1 MMKFFLDTANVDEI
15 RSFQDLGIVDGVTT
29 NPSLLAKE
37 KDRGDFREVLKE
49 ICSIVDGP
57 VNAEVIGETHDV
69 MFEEGMKLARIHE
82 NIVVKI
88 PMTREGM
95 KTVHALNNEGIQTN
109 VTLIFSPNQAL
120 IAAKAGANYV
130 SPFIGRLDDVSHFGV
145 EVVRDCVTIYGNY
158 GIETEVLAASLR
170 SPTHVVD
177 CATAGAHIATVPTA
191 VLEKMFRHPLTDVGI
206 AKFLQDWQTTG
217 AKI

>member
-1 MMKFFLDTANVDEI
+1 MKFFLDTANVDEI
-15 RSFQDLGIVDGVTT
+15 RSFQDMGIVDGVTT
-29 NPSLLAKE
+29 NPTLLARE
-37 KDRGDFREVLKE
+37 KHRGDFREVLKE
-49 ICSIVDGP
+49 ICSIVNGP
-57 VNAEVIGETHDV
+57 VNGEVVGETHEQ

-95 KTVHALNNEGIQTN
+95 KTVHALHAEGIQTN
-109 VTLIFSPNQAL
+109 VTLIFTPNQAL
-120 IAAKAGANYV
+120 IAAKAGANFV
-130 SPFIGRLDDVSHFGV
+130 SPFIGRLDDISHFGV
-145 EVVRDCVTIYGNY
+145 EVVRDSVTIFSNY

-177 CATAGAHIATVPTA
+177 CATAGAHIATMPTA
-191 VLEKMFRHPLTDVGI
+191 VLERMFKHPLTDAGI
-206 AKFLQDWQTTG
+206 EQFLKDWKTTG

>member
-1 MMKFFLDTANVDEI
+1 MKFFLDTANVDEI
-15 RSFQDLGIVDGVTT
+15 RSFQDMGIVDGVTT
-29 NPSLLAKE
+29 NPTLLARE
-37 KDRGDFREVLKE
+37 KHRGDFREVLKE
-49 ICSIVDGP
+49 ICSIVNGP
-57 VNAEVIGETHDV
+57 VNGEVVGETHEQ

-95 KTVHALNNEGIQTN
+95 KTVHALHAEGIQTN
-109 VTLIFSPNQAL
+109 VTLIFTPNQAL
-120 IAAKAGANYV
+120 IAAKAGANFV
-130 SPFIGRLDDVSHFGV
+130 SPFIGRLDDISHFGV
-145 EVVRDCVTIYGNY
+145 EVVRDSVTIFSNY

-177 CATAGAHIATVPTA
+177 CATAGAHIATMPTA
-191 VLEKMFRHPLTDVGI
+191 VLERMFKHPLTDSGI
-206 AKFLQDWQTTG
+206 EQFLKDWKTTG

>member
-1 MMKFFLDTANVDEI
+1 MKFFMDTANVDEI
-15 RSFQDLGIVDGVTT
+15 RSFQAMGIIDGVTT
-29 NPSLLAKE
+29 NPTLLARE
-37 KDRGDFREVLKE
+37 KDRGDFRDVLKE
-49 ICSIVDGP
+49 ICSLVDGP
-57 VNAEVIGETHDV
+57 VNGEVVGEAHEE

-95 KTVHALNNEGIQTN
+95 KTVHALSAEGIQTN
-109 VTLIFSPNQAL
+109 VTLVFTANQAL

-130 SPFIGRLDDVSHFGV
+130 SPFVGRLDDISHFGI
-145 EVVRDCVTIYGNY
+145 EVIRDCVTVFANF

-170 SPTHVVD
+170 TPTHVTD
-177 CATAGAHIATVPTA
+177 CATAGAHIATMPTA
-191 VLEKMFRHPLTDVGI
+191 VLDKMFKHPLTDKGI
-206 AKFLQDWQTTG
+206 AQFLKDWETTG

>member
-1 MMKFFLDTANVDEI
+1 MKFFMDTANVDEI

-29 NPSLLAKE
+29 NPTLLAKE
-37 KDRGDFREVLKE
+37 KARGDFRDVLKE
-49 ICSIVDGP
+49 ICNLVDGP
-57 VNAEVIGETHDV
+57 VNAEVIGDDHRQ
-69 MFEEGMKLARIHE
+69 MFEEGMKLARLHE

-95 KTVHALNNEGIQTN
+95 KTVHALSAEGIQTN
-109 VTLIFSPNQAL
+109 VTLIFTANQAL
-120 IAAKAGANYV
+120 LAAKAGANYV

-145 EVVRDCVTIYGNY
+145 DVVRDCVTIFGNY

-170 SPTHVVD
+170 TPTHVVD
-177 CATAGAHIATVPTA
+177 CANAGAHIATMPTA
-191 VLEKMFRHPLTDVGI
+191 VLEKMFKHPLTDIGI
-206 AKFLQDWQTTG
+206 KKFLEDWATTG

>member
-1 MMKFFLDTANVDEI
+1 MKFFLDTANVDEI
-15 RSFQDLGIVDGVTT
+15 RSFQDMGIVDGVTT
-29 NPSLLAKE
+29 NPTLLARE
-37 KDRGDFREVLKE
+37 KNRGDFREVLKE
-49 ICSIVDGP
+49 ICSIVNGP
-57 VNAEVIGETHDV
+57 VNGEVIGDTHEQ

-95 KTVHALNNEGIQTN
+95 KTVHALHAEGIQTN
-109 VTLIFSPNQAL
+109 VTLIFTPNQAL
-120 IAAKAGANYV
+120 IAAKAGANFV
-130 SPFIGRLDDVSHFGV
+130 SPFIGRLDDISHFGV
-145 EVVRDCVTIYGNY
+145 EVVRDSVTIFSNY

-177 CATAGAHIATVPTA
+177 CATAGAHIATMPTA
-191 VLEKMFRHPLTDVGI
+191 VLEKMFKHPLTDSGI
-206 AKFLQDWQTTG
+206 EQFLKDWKTTG

>member
-1 MMKFFLDTANVDEI
+1 MKFFMDTANVDEI
-15 RSFQDLGIVDGVTT
+15 RSFQEMGIIDGVTT
-29 NPSLLAKE
+29 NPTLLARE

-49 ICSIVDGP
+49 ICTIVDGP
-57 VNAEVIGETHDV
+57 VNGEVVGETHQE
-69 MFEEGMKLARIHE
+69 MFEEGMKLARLHE

-95 KTVHALNNEGIQTN
+95 KTVHALSAEGIQTN
-109 VTLIFSPNQAL
+109 VTLIFSANQAL

-130 SPFIGRLDDVSHFGV
+130 SPFVGRLDDISHFGV
-145 EVVRDCVTIYGNY
+145 EVIRDCVTIFGNY

-170 SPTHVVD
+170 SPTHVTE
-177 CATAGAHIATVPTA
+177 CATAGAHICTMPTA
-191 VLEKMFRHPLTDVGI
+191 VLDKMFKHPLTDAGI
-206 AKFLQDWQTTG
+206 EQFLKDWATTG

>member
-1 MMKFFLDTANVDEI
+1 MKFFLDTANVEEI
-15 RSFQDLGIVDGVTT
+15 RSFQGMGIVDGVTT
-29 NPSLLAKE
+29 NPTLLARE

-57 VNAEVIGETHDV
+57 VNAEVVGATHEE
-69 MFEEGMKLARIHE
+69 MFEEGMKLARLHE

-88 PMTREGM
+88 PMTPEGLR
-95 KTVHALNNEGIQTN
+95 TVYALSGEGIQTN
-109 VTLIFSPNQAL
+109 VTLVFSPNQAL
-120 IAAKAGANYV
+120 LAAKAGANYV

-145 EVVRDCVTIYGNY
+145 EIVRDIVTIFSNY
-158 GIETEVLAASLR
+158 GFETEVLAASLR

-177 CATAGAHIATVPTA
+177 CASAGAHIATMPTA
-191 VLEKMFRHPLTDVGI
+191 VLRKMFQHPLTEKGI
-206 AKFLQDWQTTG
+206 EKFLKDWETTG

>member
-1 MMKFFLDTANVDEI
+1 MKFFMDTANVDEI
-15 RSFQDLGIVDGVTT
+15 RSFQKLGIIDGVTT
-29 NPSLLAKE
+29 NPTLLAKE

-57 VNAEVIGETHDV
+57 VNGEVVGETHEE

-95 KTVHALNNEGIQTN
+95 KTVHALSNEGIQTN
-109 VTLIFSPNQAL
+109 VTLIFSANQAL
-120 IAAKAGANYV
+120 IAAKAGANFV
-130 SPFIGRLDDVSHFGV
+130 SPFVGRLDDISHFGV
-145 EVVRDCVTIYGNY
+145 EVIRDTVTIYANY

-170 SPTHVVD
+170 TPTHVID
-177 CATAGAHIATVPTA
+177 CATAGAHIATMPTA
-191 VLEKMFRHPLTDVGI
+191 VLEKMFRHPLTDKGI
-206 AKFLQDWQTTG
+206 EQFLKDWETTG